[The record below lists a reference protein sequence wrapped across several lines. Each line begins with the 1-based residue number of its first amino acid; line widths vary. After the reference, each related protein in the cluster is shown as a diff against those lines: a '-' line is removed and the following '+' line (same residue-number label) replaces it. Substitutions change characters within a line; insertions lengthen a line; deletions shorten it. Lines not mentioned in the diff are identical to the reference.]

1 MSRTFEHKKGVRDRV
16 PLLIGLAGPSGS
28 GKTYSALQLAT
39 GMQKVNEGE
48 IFVIDTENKRALHY
62 ADDFDFQHV
71 DFAPPFGSLD
81 YLAVLEHVAKN
92 KPAAIVVDSLSHE
105 HEGEG
110 GLIDL
115 HSQIVQRM
123 AGNDY
128 AKQQRV
134 QMLAW
139 KDPKGNRRKLLNG
152 LIRLNCNVIMCFR
165 AGEKSKP
172 GKDKKT
178 GKNIIIEQG
187 FTPIAGSEFVYE
199 MTVST
204 LFYPGSQGVPVL
216 QSDKPGEYAAIK
228 IPGQFQNLFKPGEQI
243 TPEHGRK
250 LAEWAQGGEAP
261 AKSAPARQEAAGSS
275 PLAPPPPAPQPEESD
290 ELPALPKIDLETA
303 TRQDLIMWCGIFNQH
318 LEEADGADAG
328 LLWADNAPIIDH
340 LKENATN
347 AYDRLAAIMDAK

>member
-1 MSRTFEHKKGVRDRV
+1 MTRQFQFNTAVRDRV
-16 PLLIGLAGPSGS
+16 PLLVGLAGPSGS
-28 GKTYSALQLAT
+28 GKTYSALLLAT
-39 GMQKVNEGE
+39 GMKQVAGGD
-48 IFVIDTENKRALHY
+48 IFMIDTENKRALHY

-71 DFAPPFGSLD
+71 PFDPPFGSLD
-81 YLAVLEHVAKN
+81 YLAVLEYVAEN
-92 KPAAIVVDSLSHE
+92 KPACIIVDSMSHE

-110 GLIDL
+110 GMIDL

-139 KDPKGNRRKLLNG
+139 KDPKGDRRKLLNG

-172 GKDKKT
+172 GKDKQT

-216 QSDKPGEYAAIK
+216 HSDKPGEYAAIK
-228 IPGQFQNLFKPGEQI
+228 TPGQFQNLFKPGEKI

-250 LAEWAQGGEAP
+250 LAEWAQGGQAP
-261 AKSAPARQEAAGSS
+261 AKGSPARQEAATSS
-275 PLAPPPPAPQPEESD
+275 PLAPPPPAPPEEPD
-290 ELPALPKIDLETA
+290 ELPTLPKIDLETA
-303 TRQDLIMWCGIFNQH
+303 TRQDLIMWCGVFNQH
-318 LEEADGADAG
+318 LEEADGADVG
-328 LLWADNAPIIDH
+328 ILWADNELIINH
-340 LKENATN
+340 LKENARK
-347 AYDRLAAIMDAK
+347 AYDRLAAIMDSKG